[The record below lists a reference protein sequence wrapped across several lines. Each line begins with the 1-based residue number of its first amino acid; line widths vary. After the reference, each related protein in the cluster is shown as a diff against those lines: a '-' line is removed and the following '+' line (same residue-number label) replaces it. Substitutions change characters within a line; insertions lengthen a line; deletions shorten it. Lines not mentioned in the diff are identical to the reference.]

1 MARAGWINQYAA
13 PSACQI
19 DDFVAGAGMTVSGFA
34 PPPLGPSLGET
45 WGHVRGTNANDF
57 ATEVGVG
64 GGIGRAFG
72 ISGGYNVLTRFNL
85 TGWR

>member
-1 MARAGWINQYAA
+1 MARAGWINQYDA

-19 DDFVAGAGMTVSGFA
+19 GDFVAGAGMTVSGFA
-34 PPPLGPSLGET
+34 PPLGPSLGET

-64 GGIGRAFG
+64 GGLGRALG
-72 ISGGYNVLTRFNL
+72 ISGGYNWRLTPVNL
-85 TGWR
+85 KGWR